1 MSSNSRSTARN
12 KVNNDQ
18 VDELK
23 RKSRRRLV
31 GSIAL
36 FLAAIIVVPALI
48 ESEPTQTASDVE
60 LVVPARPSADTPVEL
75 AKVPQQPL
83 QQPPQNPNLD
93 VPAGQQAQVSAPVV
107 PVPTGESKAESAKA
121 EAPKSEPAKTE
132 APKPVAPKPEPN
144 KAEASKPEAVKSEPT
159 KADAPKVEPA
169 KPAAD
174 DPIAKFATGEVF
186 WVQVTAVSD
195 KNRADALAKE
205 LGGKGFAAKVESVK
219 TGAGTVFR
227 VRVGPL
233 SGQAKADET
242 KAKLAQAGYSSG
254 RVVQ

>member
-1 MSSNSRSTARN
+1 MSSSSRSTARN

-36 FLAAIIVVPALI
+36 FLAAIIVVPALV
-48 ESEPTQTASDVE
+48 ENEPTQTASDVE

-75 AKVPQQPL
+75 AKVPEQPKL
-83 QQPPQNPNLD
+83 DAPAATQAPAPAVLPPPSQPVEPI
-93 VPAGQQAQVSAPVV
+93 AAPV
-107 PVPTGESKAESAKA
+107 E
-121 EAPKSEPAKTE
+121 
-132 APKPVAPKPEPN
+132 PKPEP
-144 KAEASKPEAVKSEPT
+144 KVEPKPE
-159 KADAPKVEPA
+159 PKVEPKQEA
-169 KPAAD
+169 KTSKPASE
-174 DPIAKFATGEVF
+174 DPIAQFAKGEVY
-186 WVQVTAVSD
+186 WVQVAAVSE
-195 KNRADALAKE
+195 KARADALVKE
-205 LGGKGFAAKVESVK
+205 LGGKGFAAKVESIK
-219 TGAGTVFR
+219 SGNNTVFR

>member
-1 MSSNSRSTARN
+1 MSSSSRSTARN

-36 FLAAIIVVPALI
+36 FLAAIIVVPALV
-48 ESEPTQTASDVE
+48 ENEPVQTASDVE

-75 AKVPQQPL
+75 AKVPEQPKL
-83 QQPPQNPNLD
+83 E
-93 VPAGQQAQVSAPVV
+93 APVAV
-107 PVPTGESKAESAKA
+107 QEQATTPVLPAPPKIAESAPAPVESKPETKPEPKP
-121 EAPKSEPAKTE
+121 EAKVE
-132 APKPVAPKPEPN
+132 APKPESKPDL
-144 KAEASKPEAVKSEPT
+144 KPEA
-159 KADAPKVEPA
+159 KAT
-169 KPAAD
+169 KPASE
-174 DPIAKFATGEVF
+174 DPIAQFAKGDVY
-186 WVQVTAVSD
+186 WVQVAAVSD
-195 KNRADALAKE
+195 KARADALVKE

-219 TGAGTVFR
+219 SGSTSVFR

-233 SGQAKADET
+233 NGQARADDT